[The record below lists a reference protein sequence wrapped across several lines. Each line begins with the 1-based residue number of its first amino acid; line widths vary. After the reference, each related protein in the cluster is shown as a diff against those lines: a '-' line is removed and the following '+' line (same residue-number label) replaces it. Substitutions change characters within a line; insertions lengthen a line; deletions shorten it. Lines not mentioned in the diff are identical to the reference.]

1 MKSKQ
6 GRRFSLSAMRMSDKI
21 ILGALATLVVV
32 LIVLSIMQRCG
43 LSLINGA
50 LMMYLPFVA
59 LFLLI
64 GWGVYALVR
73 RLKNRVAKIAVT
85 SLAVLAIFLG
95 VVWVFTGLASLVFFV
110 VPQRYAVVKS
120 PSGARELVVLR
131 VFDSDQDRV
140 SARQAARLAANPDSP
155 EALRPGDLC
164 QIYSAFPRALGV
176 FYRSN
181 ADVEGELRL
190 AYSDPASPEEGA
202 LPVGTLKLEWL
213 DDEATAHFFVE
224 DPGPEEGGDL
234 YVRF

>member
-32 LIVLSIMQRCG
+32 LIALSIMQRCG

-73 RLKNRVAKIAVT
+73 RLKNRVAKI
-85 SLAVLAIFLG
+85 
-95 VVWVFTGLASLVFFV
+95 VWVFTGLASLVFFV

-224 DPGPEEGGDL
+224 NPGPEEGGDL